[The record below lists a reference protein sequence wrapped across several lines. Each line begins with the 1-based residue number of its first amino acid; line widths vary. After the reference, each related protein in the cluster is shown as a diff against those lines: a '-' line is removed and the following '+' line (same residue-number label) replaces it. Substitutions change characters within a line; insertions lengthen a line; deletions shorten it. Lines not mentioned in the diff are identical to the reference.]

1 MKILITGGAGFIG
14 SHIADACLKAG
25 YRTHIVDNLST
36 GNIANVPHDAIFHQ
50 LDIRNDAIERLW
62 KQEKFNILI
71 HAAAQMNVRKS
82 VEDPFTDADINILGT
97 LKLLEAGRHNG
108 LDQVIFSSTGGAI
121 YGEPHYAPQDEE
133 HPVNPVS
140 PYGITKR
147 SVEYYLH
154 YYTTE
159 FGILST
165 SLRYANVYGPR
176 QNSKGEAG
184 VVAIFT
190 EQLLKG
196 EQCVINGDGS
206 QTRDYIYVDDV
217 VQANMKALKAKT
229 SEIYNVGTGVETD
242 VNELYKF
249 LKEEIGSEAEP
260 HHGEEM
266 PGEQQRSVVGATK
279 LKKQFG
285 WNQEYDLKKGLK
297 ETVSWFKS
305 RQREKAL

>member
-36 GNIANVPHDAIFHQ
+36 GSIANVPKDAIFHQ
-50 LDIRNDAIERLW
+50 LDIRNDAVERLW

-82 VEDPFTDADINILGT
+82 VEDPFMDADINILGS
-97 LKLLEAGRHNG
+97 LNLLEAGRRNG
-108 LDQVIFSSTGGAI
+108 LQQVIFSSTGGAI
-121 YGEPHYAPQDEE
+121 YGEPQYTPQDED
-133 HPVNPVS
+133 HPANPVS

-147 SVEYYLH
+147 SFEHYLH

-159 FGILST
+159 FGILNV
-165 SLRYANVYGPR
+165 SLRYANVFGPR

-184 VVAIFT
+184 VVAIFC

-196 EQCVINGDGS
+196 EQCVINGDGK
-206 QTRDYIYVDDV
+206 QTRDYVYVDDV
-217 VQANMKALKAKT
+217 VQANMKALRAKT
-229 SEIYNVGTGVETD
+229 SEIYNVGTGIETD
-242 VNELYKF
+242 VNELYKY
-249 LKEEIGSEAEP
+249 LKTEVGSDAEP

-266 PGEQQRSVVGATK
+266 PGEQQRSVVDASK
-279 LKKQFG
+279 LKKQLG
-285 WNQEYDLKKGLK
+285 WELEYNLEKGLK
-297 ETVSWFKS
+297 KTVDWFKS
-305 RQREKAL
+305 RHREQA